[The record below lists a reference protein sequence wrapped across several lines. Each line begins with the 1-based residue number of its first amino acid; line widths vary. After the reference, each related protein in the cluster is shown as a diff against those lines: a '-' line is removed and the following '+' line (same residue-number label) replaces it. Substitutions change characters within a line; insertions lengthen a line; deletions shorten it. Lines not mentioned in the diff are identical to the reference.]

1 MHFSAIIKLQNG
13 ENWWR
18 HVFRKIIKN
27 NLSSQ
32 ISFEFTFKQTETTKA
47 TKNVKINNKW

>member
-27 NLSSQ
+27 DLSSQ
-32 ISFEFTFKQTETTKA
+32 NSFEFTFKQTETTKT
-47 TKNVKINNKW
+47 TKYDKINNKW